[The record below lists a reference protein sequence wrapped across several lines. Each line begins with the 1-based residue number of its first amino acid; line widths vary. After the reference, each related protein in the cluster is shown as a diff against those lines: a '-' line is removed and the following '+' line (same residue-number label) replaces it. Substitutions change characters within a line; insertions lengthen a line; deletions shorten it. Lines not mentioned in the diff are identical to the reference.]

1 MLSANHQNGMDDF
14 ILAIG
19 EWPPLI
25 GQSVQVPTAR
35 KHFAFRR
42 EFRPLDILQFVF
54 LTCFTFSTEETLPT
68 LVGGPFWWFWCL
80 FWVLFLGF
88 CLGVLL
94 LVVWLVS
101 PINLQ
106 CFLSFYDDLGTPP
119 TWRPHSWKK
128 FERGA

>member
-54 LTCFTFSTEETLPT
+54 LTCFTFSTEGNTAHIGWGPV
-68 LVGGPFWWFWCL
+68 LV
-80 FWVLFLGF
+80 VLVFVLGF
-88 CLGVLL
+88 VFGFLFGCFAAGGLAGFPHQFAVFPFLL
-94 LVVWLVS
+94 
-101 PINLQ
+101 
-106 CFLSFYDDLGTPP
+106 
-119 TWRPHSWKK
+119 R
-128 FERGA
+128 